1 MGLFDKLKKKQS
13 VFIHDDKYDGFYAE
27 LNDVK
32 FVCEKIEENY
42 ERLAEELSNAYES
55 RLSGIVNFL
64 LPDINEMFGVSDI
77 DIIKKALGKSQI
89 DLDRSVIVYC
99 EQTLDDVHI
108 ISVEF
113 GGLFTDFYYA
123 SIDG

>member
-1 MGLFDKLKKKQS
+1 MGLFDKFKKKQS
-13 VFIHDDKYDGFYAE
+13 VFIHDDKNDGFYAE
-27 LNDVK
+27 LNGVK
-32 FVCEKIEENY
+32 FVCEKIE
-42 ERLAEELSNAYES
+42 
-55 RLSGIVNFL
+55 
-64 LPDINEMFGVSDI
+64 D
-77 DIIKKALGKSQI
+77 K
-89 DLDRSVIVYC
+89 DLDSSVIVYC

>member
-1 MGLFDKLKKKQS
+1 MGLFDKFKKKQS
-13 VFIHDDKYDGFYAE
+13 VFIHDDKNDVFYAE

-32 FVCEKIEENY
+32 FVCEKIEEDY

-55 RLSGIVNFL
+55 KLSDIVNFL

-77 DIIKKALGKSQI
+77 DIIKKKLGKPQI
-89 DLDRSVIVYC
+89 DLDSSEIVYC

>member
-1 MGLFDKLKKKQS
+1 
-13 VFIHDDKYDGFYAE
+13 
-27 LNDVK
+27 
-32 FVCEKIEENY
+32 
-42 ERLAEELSNAYES
+42 
-55 RLSGIVNFL
+55 
-64 LPDINEMFGVSDI
+64 MFGVSDV
-77 DIIKKALGKSQI
+77 DIIKKALGKPQI
-89 DLDRSVIVYC
+89 DLDSSVIVYC